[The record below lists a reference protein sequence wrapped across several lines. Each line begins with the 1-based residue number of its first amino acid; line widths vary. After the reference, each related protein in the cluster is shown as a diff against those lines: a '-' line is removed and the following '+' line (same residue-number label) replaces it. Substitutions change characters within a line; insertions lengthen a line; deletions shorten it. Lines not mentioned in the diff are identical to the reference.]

1 MDFMETLRE
10 NRKDSRLVQIDS
22 STYVGTFTVIGQKD
36 NPTLDNWAGTLSTR
50 IGKESSIG
58 NFCTISENVFIGC
71 RVKIG
76 NNVVIRSGV
85 KLSNDCVIGHGTVFE
100 GDAEVGEDTL
110 IHAQCHITKG
120 AVIGRK
126 VFIAPYFV
134 GANDPICMRRK
145 FMKGQPEFEP
155 ESYRIGDGVRIGIG
169 VVVLPKVRIGNNAQI
184 AAGSIVTRDVE
195 PGTLVRGIPARY
207 IKRIPEEDWVRSQ

>member
-1 MDFMETLRE
+1 MR
-10 NRKDSRLVQIDS
+10 ID
-22 STYVGTFTVIGQKD
+22 
-36 NPTLDNWAGTLSTR
+36 R
-50 IGKESSIG
+50 
-58 NFCTISENVFIGC
+58 

-85 KLSNDCVIGHGTVFE
+85 WIKDDCVIGHGTVFE
-100 GDAEVGEDTL
+100 GEALVDADTL

-120 AVIGRK
+120 ARIGRR

-145 FMKGQPEFEP
+145 FMKGQPEFSP
-155 ESYRIGDGVRIGIG
+155 EAYTIGNGVRIGIG
-169 VVVLPKVRIGNNAQI
+169 AIVLPRVVIGKNAQI

-195 PGTLVRGIPARY
+195 PATLVRGIPARL
-207 IKRIPEEDWVRSQ
+207 IKRIPEEEWATT

>member
-1 MDFMETLRE
+1 M
-10 NRKDSRLVQIDS
+10 
-22 STYVGTFTVIGQKD
+22 
-36 NPTLDNWAGTLSTR
+36 
-50 IGKESSIG
+50 G
-58 NFCTISENVFIGC
+58 NFCTISEGVELGD

-85 KLSNDCVIGHGTVFE
+85 RIANDCVIGHGTVFE

-120 AVIGRK
+120 AKIGRR

-145 FMKGQPEFEP
+145 FMEGCPEFTP
-155 ESYRIGDGVRIGIG
+155 EAYEIGDGVRIGIG
-169 VVVLPKVRIGNNAQI
+169 AIVLPKVVIGTNAQV
-184 AAGSIVTRDVE
+184 ASGSVVTRDVA
-195 PGTLVRGIPARY
+195 PATLVMGIPARF
-207 IKRIPEEDWVRSQ
+207 VRSIPPREWAI